1 MERQMDVEPL
11 LDHPERRRRWL
22 LSKALESASLDD
34 AVKWARAAEDF
45 IDGADLTFDA
55 SFVRGTSALSVPA
68 PEETDAAEQHKIV
81 GHHSKDQIDDP
92 RDDLATSDKLAV
104 PSVGQLPILPVANG
118 LSGWSGVGAL
128 SPREVEILKCLLC
141 GSSNKVIARQ
151 LGIVEATVKTHL
163 KSLMRKIR
171 AGNRTKAALWALS
184 NGLEPCQNYG

>member
-1 MERQMDVEPL
+1 MSKNNL
-11 LDHPERRRRWL
+11 LDEPGRRRWWL

-45 IDGADLTFDA
+45 IDGAHLTFDP
-55 SFVRGTSALSVPA
+55 SFVRGTSALSVPP

-81 GHHSKDQIDDP
+81 GDHSKDQIDDP
-92 RDDLATSDKLAV
+92 RDDLASSDKLAV
-104 PSVGQLPILPVANG
+104 PMSVGQVPILPDANG

-141 GSSNKVIARQ
+141 GSSNKVIARR
-151 LGIVEATVKTHL
+151 LGIAEATVKVHL

-171 AGNRTKAALWALS
+171 AGNRTKAAMWAIS
-184 NGLEPCQNYG
+184 NGLETYAGSDH